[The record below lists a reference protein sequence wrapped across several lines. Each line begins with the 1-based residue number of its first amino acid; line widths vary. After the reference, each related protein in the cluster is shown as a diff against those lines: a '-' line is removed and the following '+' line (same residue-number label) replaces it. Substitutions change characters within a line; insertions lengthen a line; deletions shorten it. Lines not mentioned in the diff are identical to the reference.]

1 MTIEQLLCPAVINW
15 EKNFRKKLNENHIN
29 MSNEQIIEEFD
40 KWLIEN
46 EDVINKSVEDN
57 IEHINETIQRN
68 MKKHNKLN
76 EGIVD
81 DDAFDD
87 DEDGNGE
94 IDVDFTNVKNYTGH
108 TALKS
113 PVLPLF
119 NTTFTA
125 IDEDGMGYTGIFYVD
140 GRVDIAIRSY
150 IPESKKQILRFSCIA
165 FASI

>member
-15 EKNFRKKLNENHIN
+15 EKNFRKQLNESHID

-68 MKKHNKLN
+68 MKKHKKLN
-76 EGIVD
+76 EGIFD

-87 DEDGNGE
+87 DEKAPSG
-94 IDVDFTNVKNYTGH
+94 
-108 TALKS
+108 S
-113 PVLPLF
+113 PA
-119 NTTFTA
+119 T
-125 IDEDGMGYTGIFYVD
+125 
-140 GRVDIAIRSY
+140 
-150 IPESKKQILRFSCIA
+150 
-165 FASI
+165 